1 VKLNELIGR
10 ILRFRDERD
19 WAQFHTPKNLAAALA
34 VEASEIQELLLW
46 KTDTEVLELVHSS
59 KGRRR
64 LEEEIADVLIYA
76 LLLCS
81 EVGVDPIQAIKTK
94 LVQNAKKYPVDLS
107 RGNAVKYSERLQPEP
122 GQPEVRRGA
131 SEDEMATPAQKPLFP
146 SDFPPLV

>member
-1 VKLNELIGR
+1 VKLNELLGR

-34 VEASEIQELLLW
+34 VEVSEIQELLLW
-46 KTDTEVLELVHSS
+46 KTDTEVLEFMHST
-59 KGRRR
+59 KGRSR

-76 LLLCS
+76 LLLS
-81 EVGVDPIQAIKTK
+81 FEAGVDPSQAIKTK

-122 GQPEVRRGA
+122 GRPEDRRRA
-131 SEDEMATPAQKPLFP
+131 PEEEMATPAQKPLFP
-146 SDFPPLV
+146 PLV